1 MTLKKK
7 FGAFMHQREFRFYG
21 DGSYIVL
28 ALFLS
33 GENLKQ
39 KIAKLISAL
48 NDTLVTSWPPI

>member
-1 MTLKKK
+1 MHLKKK
-7 FGAFMHQREFRFYG
+7 FGAFMHQTEFWFYG

-33 GENLKQ
+33 SENLKP
-39 KIAKLISAL
+39 KIAKLISEL